1 MGGIKK
7 TRPRCGLNLF
17 NELQL
22 SPAELWVRFSSR
34 LAIPVQAT
42 NGELGIDQRT
52 TASSRDLML
61 VQIKHYLQSEI
72 ISCKL
77 VRAQKKE

>member
-7 TRPRCGLNLF
+7 TKPGYGLNLL

-34 LAIPVQAT
+34 SGA
-42 NGELGIDQRT
+42 RHKW
-52 TASSRDLML
+52 TAGNRVVTQTSAAASNRD
-61 VQIKHYLQSEI
+61 
-72 ISCKL
+72 
-77 VRAQKKE
+77 